1 HRQHSPFIILNERH
15 TLHAPL
21 NHVWER
27 GWIERVIKSQGR
39 NSWMPSW
46 NSLKNSV
53 VLPKLNLKMA
63 LFTQNIA
70 MALGVVIFEIIGL
83 ALYPIVFTSITSANV
98 GGKVIGSN

>member
-1 HRQHSPFIILNERH
+1 
-15 TLHAPL
+15 
-21 NHVWER
+21 
-27 GWIERVIKSQGR
+27 
-39 NSWMPSW
+39 MPSW

-98 GGKVIGSN
+98 GGKVIGSNAVLVNLVPLFYAIILISVPIGVAIKLLSDTT